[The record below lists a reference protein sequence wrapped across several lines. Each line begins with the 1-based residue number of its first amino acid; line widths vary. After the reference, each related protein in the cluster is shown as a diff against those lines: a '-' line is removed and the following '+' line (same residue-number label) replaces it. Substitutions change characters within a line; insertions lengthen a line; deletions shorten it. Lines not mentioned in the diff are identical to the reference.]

1 MISHQG
7 YIPFIIIQLEL
18 CISLLVGYTA
28 GILYHLQCVHAAASR
43 QVIGSNHYASASH
56 PALAAHFLL
65 KTLG

>member
-1 MISHQG
+1 MIAHQG
-7 YIPFIIIQLEL
+7 YVPFIIIQLDL
-18 CISLLVGYTA
+18 YFPLIGHTA

-43 QVIGSNHYASASH
+43 QLIGSNHHASANH